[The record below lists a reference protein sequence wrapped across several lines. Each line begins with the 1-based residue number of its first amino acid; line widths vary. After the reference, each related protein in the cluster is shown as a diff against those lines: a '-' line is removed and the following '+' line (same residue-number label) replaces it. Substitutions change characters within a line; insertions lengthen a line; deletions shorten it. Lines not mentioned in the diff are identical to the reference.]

1 MAGLLILRE
10 ARLLTSYEVEFR
22 VIMFRPFVGE
32 VISAKLKHQDETGL
46 VLTLGFFDDI
56 IVPAA
61 YMQVPSTYK
70 LDSATGQKLWF
81 WVCEH
86 GEFVIDGFDEIRF
99 QVQSVSYPPLP
110 LEVPENSK
118 PFAPMVITGEE
129 GALSMTTRLKPEKTS
144 KGVPVNYCSEFRSL
158 STASACEF
166 DGVSREVFN
175 LEVNAKDNGFEPSD
189 TPRTDRSVSKN
200 IELGLSALRGEKGP
214 AYDRIVLNAGLVD
227 HLLGSKGAEDIPTAL
242 NRAREAIDSGNAL
255 KRLLNYIKAS
265 HKV

>member
-1 MAGLLILRE
+1 MFFLSLLSHTLRLPPDLLDLPLDVSIRRHLEKIFLDKVIAKLGLCVSVYDLRKINGGFIDP
-10 ARLLTSYEVEFR
+10 ARGAPTYEVEFR

-61 YMQVPSTYK
+61 YMQNPSTYK

-118 PFAPMVITGEE
+118 PFAPMVITGSISEDGLGPLNWWGDDNEAVEE
-129 GALSMTTRLKPEKTS
+129 
-144 KGVPVNYCSEFRSL
+144 
-158 STASACEF
+158 
-166 DGVSREVFN
+166 
-175 LEVNAKDNGFEPSD
+175 
-189 TPRTDRSVSKN
+189 
-200 IELGLSALRGEKGP
+200 
-214 AYDRIVLNAGLVD
+214 
-227 HLLGSKGAEDIPTAL
+227 AE
-242 NRAREAIDSGNAL
+242 EEEEQ
-255 KRLLNYIKAS
+255 
-265 HKV
+265 